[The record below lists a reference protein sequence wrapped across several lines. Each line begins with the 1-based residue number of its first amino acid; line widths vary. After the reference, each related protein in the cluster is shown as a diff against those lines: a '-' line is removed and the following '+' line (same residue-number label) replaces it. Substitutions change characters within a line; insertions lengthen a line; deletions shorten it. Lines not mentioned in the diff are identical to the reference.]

1 MKFNRNTNMIRK
13 RKNRMLQQKKN
24 KSLKATQK
32 IDAQQQDQKKER
44 YNTANKNPGTEFNR
58 KSKGTEECRFNR

>member
-24 KSLKATQK
+24 KSLKAT
-32 IDAQQQDQKKER
+32 
-44 YNTANKNPGTEFNR
+44 
-58 KSKGTEECRFNR
+58 